1 MPSPFDAAVA
11 PPPVW
16 RETARRFGDRI
27 MRAFVRLCL
36 VLVMLGVCGHA
47 GSAAFPD
54 RAIHIVVPFPPGGP
68 VDVVARIV
76 GPKLGERLSQSVIID
91 NVAGDDGITG
101 SDLVAKSP
109 PDGYTLLLASSTHAI
124 HPGTYGK
131 LPFDTE
137 KAFAP
142 VSLLVA
148 SQLILVVNPSLPVDS
163 VEELIGYAKSH
174 PGKLRYA
181 SGGLGGPTQLAAEL
195 LKITTG
201 VDLTHAPFDGG
212 AAALN
217 AVADD
222 KAQVMLAPIITA
234 LPMIRDGRLRGLAVS
249 GAHHAPAA
257 PELPTIAETFPGF
270 TAVAW
275 FGVLAPAGTPATV
288 ITRLNAEFD
297 HIVHEPD
304 TAKQFAALGGEPVGG
319 SPATF
324 AGFIHAEI
332 PKWIR
337 VAREAGIHIE

>member
-1 MPSPFDAAVA
+1 
-11 PPPVW
+11 
-16 RETARRFGDRI
+16 
-27 MRAFVRLCL
+27 MRALVRLSVLL
-36 VLVMLGVCGHA
+36 VVLGVGGHA
-47 GSAAFPD
+47 SWAAFPD
-54 RAIHIVVPFPPGGP
+54 RAVQIVVPFPPGGP
-68 VDVVARIV
+68 VDVIARIV
-76 GPKLGERLSQSVIID
+76 GPKLGERLGQSVIID
-91 NVAGDDGITG
+91 NVTGNDGITG
-101 SDLVAKSP
+101 SDRVAKSL
-109 PDGYTLLLASSTHAI
+109 PDGYTLLLASSTHTI
-124 HPGTYGK
+124 HPGTFGK

-148 SQLILVVNPSLPVDS
+148 TQLILVVNPSLPVDS
-163 VEELIGYAKSH
+163 VEELIAYARSH

-181 SGGLGGPTQLAAEL
+181 SGGPGGPTQLAFEL

-201 VDLTHAPFDGG
+201 VDVTHAPYDGG

-217 AVADD
+217 GVADD

-249 GAHHAPAA
+249 GAHHAQAA

-270 TAVAW
+270 TAVSW
-275 FGVLAPAGTPATV
+275 YGVVAPAGTPATV
-288 ITRLNAEFD
+288 ITRLSAEFD
-297 HIVHEPD
+297 HIVHQPD
-304 TAKQFAALGGEPVGG
+304 TVKQFAALGGEPVGG

-324 AGFIHAEI
+324 AALIRAEI

>member
-1 MPSPFDAAVA
+1 MTVL
-11 PPPVW
+11 
-16 RETARRFGDRI
+16 I
-27 MRAFVRLCL
+27 RLCL
-36 VLVMLGVCGHA
+36 AVIVLGICGEARSA
-47 GSAAFPD
+47 GFPD
-54 RAIHIVVPFPPGGP
+54 RAIQIVVPFPPGGP
-68 VDVVARIV
+68 VDVIAHIVA
-76 GPKLGERLSQSVIID
+76 PWLGERLGQSVNIG
-91 NVAGDDGITG
+91 NVAGDDGIKG
-101 SDLVAKSP
+101 SDFVAKAP
-109 PDGYTLLLASSTHAI
+109 PDGYSLLLASSTHTI

-148 SQLILVVNPSLPVDS
+148 SQLVLVVNPSLPVDS
-163 VEELIGYAKSH
+163 VDELIAHAKSH

-181 SGGLGGPTQLAAEL
+181 SGGLGGPTQLAFEL

-201 VDLTHAPFDGG
+201 VDITHAPFDGG

-234 LPMIRDGRLRGLAVS
+234 LPMIRDKRLRGIAVS

-257 PELPTIAETFPGF
+257 PELPAIAETLSGF

-275 FGVLAPAGTPATV
+275 FGILAPAGTPGAV
-288 ITRLNAEFD
+288 ITRLSTELD
-297 HIVHEPD
+297 RIVHQPD
-304 TAKQFAALGGEPVGG
+304 VVKQFAALGGEPVGG

-324 AGFIHAEI
+324 AALIRAEI

-337 VAREAGIHIE
+337 VAKEAGIHIE